1 MYCLNKIFNGSS
13 LAICLK
19 PYAPSNALASP
30 QKMVSLHTNCW
41 KARHN
46 V

>member
-19 PYAPSNALASP
+19 PYAPSNALATHLVGTG
-30 QKMVSLHTNCW
+30 QWVEKNELT
-41 KARHN
+41 KL
-46 V
+46 

>member
-30 QKMVSLHTNCW
+30 PKMVSLHTNCW